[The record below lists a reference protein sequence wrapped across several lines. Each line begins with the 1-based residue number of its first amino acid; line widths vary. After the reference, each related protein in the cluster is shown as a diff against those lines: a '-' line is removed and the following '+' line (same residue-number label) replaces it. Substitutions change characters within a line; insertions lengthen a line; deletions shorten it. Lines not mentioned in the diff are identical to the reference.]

1 MFCLNCGEQL
11 PEGTKFCTKCGAPV
25 ASQPAP
31 SAVDLNKEM
40 QSVPQPSQPFGAST
54 QPMGQPDVQPQ
65 QPFGAQ
71 PQQPFGAQQ
80 PQYGAGQQPYGGQP
94 QYGAPQQQ
102 YGAQQQFGGQQPAY
116 AAPVYGQPVA
126 KKKQRVVTIVI
137 GACAAAV
144 VAFLIVL
151 FAVIIPNNSGVK
163 GQLRHKWSYNESG
176 IPIVYDFKKSEVST
190 GGLITIPFDWELTGD
205 DSLKMEVS
213 MLGQTEEEEYKF
225 SISSDG
231 KTLTLTSVDH
241 SSQKLVLQ
249 RAD

>member
-80 PQYGAGQQPYGGQP
+80 PQYGA
-94 QYGAPQQQ
+94 PQQQ

-126 KKKQRVVTIVI
+126 VKKKVVPVVI
-137 GACAAAV
+137 GVCAAAV

-151 FAVIIPNNSGVK
+151 FTVIIPNNSGVK

-213 MLGQTEEEEYKF
+213 MLGQTEEIEYSF
-225 SISSDG
+225 SISADG
-231 KTLTLTSVDH
+231 KTLTLTPKGY
-241 SSQKLVLQ
+241 SSQKMVMQ

>member
-71 PQQPFGAQQ
+71 PQQFGAQPQQFGAQPQQFGAQPQQFGAQQ
-80 PQYGAGQQPYGGQP
+80 PV
-94 QYGAPQQQ
+94 
-102 YGAQQQFGGQQPAY
+102 Y
-116 AAPVYGQPVA
+116 AAPVYGQPVV
-126 KKKQRVVTIVI
+126 KKKLRVVPVVI
-137 GACAAAV
+137 GVCAAAV

-213 MLGQTEEEEYKF
+213 MLGQTEEMEYSF
-225 SISSDG
+225 SISADG
-231 KTLTLTSVDH
+231 KTLTLTPKGY
-241 SSQKLVLQ
+241 SSQKMVMQ

>member
-71 PQQPFGAQQ
+71 PQQP
-80 PQYGAGQQPYGGQP
+80 YGGQP

-126 KKKQRVVTIVI
+126 VKKKVVPLVI

-151 FAVIIPNNSGVK
+151 FTVIIPNNSGVK

-213 MLGQTEEEEYKF
+213 MLGQTEEMEYSF
-225 SISSDG
+225 SISADG
-231 KTLTLTSVDH
+231 KTLTLTPKGY
-241 SSQKLVLQ
+241 SSQKMVMQ

>member
-71 PQQPFGAQQ
+71 PQQPFGAQ
-80 PQYGAGQQPYGGQP
+80 PQQPF
-94 QYGAPQQQ
+94 
-102 YGAQQQFGGQQPAY
+102 GAQPQQFGGQQPAY
-116 AAPVYGQPVA
+116 AAPVYGQPVV
-126 KKKQRVVTIVI
+126 KKKLRVVPVVI
-137 GACAAAV
+137 GVCAAAV

-213 MLGQTEEEEYKF
+213 MLGQTDEMEYSF
-225 SISSDG
+225 SISADG
-231 KTLTLTSVDH
+231 KTLTLTPKGY
-241 SSQKLVLQ
+241 SSQKMVMQ

>member
-54 QPMGQPDVQPQ
+54 QPMGQPGVQPHQ
-65 QPFGAQ
+65 QFGAQ
-71 PQQPFGAQQ
+71 PQQQFGAQ
-80 PQYGAGQQPYGGQP
+80 P
-94 QYGAPQQQ
+94 
-102 YGAQQQFGGQQPAY
+102 QQFGAQQPAY
-116 AAPVYGQPVA
+116 AAPVYGTTVA
-126 KKKQRVVTIVI
+126 TKKKPPVVPIVI
-137 GACAAAV
+137 GVCAVAV

-163 GQLRHKWSYNESG
+163 GQLRHKWSNNDSG
-176 IPIVYDFKKSEVST
+176 ITIIYDFKKSEMSGG
-190 GGLITIPFDWELTGD
+190 GGLLTIPFDWELTGD
-205 DSLKMEVS
+205 DTLKMEVS
-213 MLGQTEEEEYKF
+213 MLGQSEDIEYKF
-225 SISSDG
+225 SISEDG
-231 KTLTLTSVDH
+231 KTLTLTSVDYP
-241 SSQKLVLQ
+241 SQKQVFK

>member
-54 QPMGQPDVQPQ
+54 QPMGQSDVQPQ

-71 PQQPFGAQQ
+71 PQQFGAQPQQFGAQPQQFGAQPQQFGAQQ
-80 PQYGAGQQPYGGQP
+80 PV
-94 QYGAPQQQ
+94 
-102 YGAQQQFGGQQPAY
+102 Y

-126 KKKQRVVTIVI
+126 VKKKVVPLVI

-213 MLGQTEEEEYKF
+213 MLGQTEEMEYSF
-225 SISSDG
+225 SISADG
-231 KTLTLTSVDH
+231 KTLTLTPKGY
-241 SSQKLVLQ
+241 SSQKMVMQ

>member
-54 QPMGQPDVQPQ
+54 QPMGQSDVQPQ
-65 QPFGAQ
+65 QFGAQ
-71 PQQPFGAQQ
+71 PQQFGAQPQQFGAQPQQFGAQPQQFGAQPQQFGAQQ
-80 PQYGAGQQPYGGQP
+80 PV
-94 QYGAPQQQ
+94 
-102 YGAQQQFGGQQPAY
+102 Y

-126 KKKQRVVTIVI
+126 VKKKVVPLVI

-151 FAVIIPNNSGVK
+151 FTVIIPNNSGVK
-163 GQLRHKWSYNESG
+163 GQLRHKWSNNDSG
-176 IPIVYDFKKSEVST
+176 ITIIYDFKKSEMSGG
-190 GGLITIPFDWELTGD
+190 GGLLTIPFDWELTGD
-205 DSLKMEVS
+205 DTLKMEVS
-213 MLGQTEEEEYKF
+213 MLGQSEDIEYKF
-225 SISSDG
+225 SISEDG
-231 KTLTLTSVDH
+231 KTLTLTSVDYP
-241 SSQKLVLQ
+241 SQKQVFK

>member
-65 QPFGAQ
+65 QFGAQ
-71 PQQPFGAQQ
+71 PQQFGAQPQQFGAQPQQFGAQPQQFGAQPQQFGAQQ
-80 PQYGAGQQPYGGQP
+80 PV
-94 QYGAPQQQ
+94 
-102 YGAQQQFGGQQPAY
+102 Y
-116 AAPVYGQPVA
+116 AAPVYGQPVV
-126 KKKQRVVTIVI
+126 KKKLRVVPVVI
-137 GACAAAV
+137 GVCAAAV

-213 MLGQTEEEEYKF
+213 MLGQTEEMEYSF
-225 SISSDG
+225 SISADG
-231 KTLTLTSVDH
+231 KTLTLTPKGY
-241 SSQKLVLQ
+241 SSQKMVMQ

>member
-71 PQQPFGAQQ
+71 Q

-126 KKKQRVVTIVI
+126 VKKKVVPVVI
-137 GACAAAV
+137 GVCAAAV

-213 MLGQTEEEEYKF
+213 MLGQTDEMEYSF
-225 SISSDG
+225 SISADG
-231 KTLTLTSVDH
+231 KTLTLTPKGF
-241 SSQKLVLQ
+241 SSQKMVMQ